1 MTFRF
6 LHPKSFSALN
16 WWMIEGVSEYKNISE
31 RKKSFVVVHTVNP
44 GRNK

>member
-6 LHPKSFSALN
+6 LLPESFFALN

-31 RKKSFVVVHTVNP
+31 RKKSFVVMHTVNP
-44 GRNK
+44 TRNK